1 MCVCVCTCVYVL
13 CRHMHATECTW
24 WWEDDVWCHHVSG
37 RAPCSLPQTSW
48 PKASDCP
55 LLCFY
60 FHLTKAVGTVAVC
73 CYICLHPDS
82 GIYSSLWC
90 YTESAL
96 PAEPSPGL
104 RSRCYVA
111 LPAESSPGLGS
122 MCCAASVLATEP
134 SPGPVCLFTW
144 VKCWTPNNSLNVTQP
159 VIWSP
164 GAHTVSLVSLY
175 LSQFFQHSQGFS
187 ESFRIFPIIEQFV
200 IRRQESCLVGI
211 VWLPKGPS
219 RKDVL
224 QS

>member
-1 MCVCVCTCVYVL
+1 MCVCTCVYVL

-24 WWEDDVWCHHVSG
+24 WWEDDVCCHHVSG

-90 YTESAL
+90 YTESVL

-104 RSRCYVA
+104 RCMYYSITRWAISRPQVQ
-111 LPAESSPGLGS
+111 
-122 MCCAASVLATEP
+122 VLCGITR
-134 SPGPVCLFTW
+134 W
-144 VKCWTPNNSLNVTQP
+144 VIAWPWVHVLCGKC
-159 VIWSP
+159 
-164 GAHTVSLVSLY
+164 VSHWAISRPCMPFY
-175 LSQFFQHSQGFS
+175 LSEMLNS
-187 ESFRIFPIIEQFV
+187 
-200 IRRQESCLVGI
+200 
-211 VWLPKGPS
+211 
-219 RKDVL
+219 
-224 QS
+224 